1 MANYTYEQFEAEL
14 KNSGMFNQFSTADL
28 ELARKNP
35 DAGMSLLQYKRDYAN
50 ATTDEARALA
60 HLGAEGVRS
69 SYGNYTGGS
78 DGSSFYLDP
87 LSPSSFDT
95 GTAPTYTNNYEKDI
109 ADLYAQQKNYGSFNY
124 GIPAPEYDNR
134 YDETIQKMLD
144 DLINREAFSYDPETD
159 PLYSQYRKQYTREG
173 QRATQDALGAAAAA
187 TGGIPSSY
195 AATAATQA
203 GDYYSA
209 QMTDKIPELYQLA
222 YNKYLNDYN
231 MQLSDLGAVQGA
243 EQNDYDKFLNELTQ
257 WNTDRNFDY
266 NAWMDEYNRIANDL
280 QTASGLEQLEY
291 TKFLNDLNQ
300 YNADRQFNYG
310 VLLDEINSQTQERSE
325 AMEKALTAAQYG
337 DYSFLQGMGIDTS
350 NNPTDW
356 ERRYNLALLG
366 AEYGDLSGLQGMG
379 INTNIDP
386 AEWERQYTLALLA
399 AEYGDFSGLEA
410 LGIAPNAAN
419 LNAFNTTVTGKT
431 GNGGAGYDN
440 GGYSSEEIKAL
451 QKALGVDADGKFGAN
466 SAAAME
472 KAGYNSIEAAYN
484 ALVGAGGL
492 SDADIAIIKQSYPSG
507 VVTNQGD
514 WDYLVD
520 IYGEEALKA
529 AGITMQG
536 AAEDNQTPGA
546 GEDPAPGAGDL
557 ASVTDYDSAIAY
569 MKAAGVDGSVRSG
582 LMTRSEW
589 SRRKASLQQ
598 YGTGGAEVKN
608 YNSYAE
614 YVKAYCEYA
623 SGK

>member
-28 ELARKNP
+28 ELAKKNP

-78 DGSSFYLDP
+78 DGGSFYLDP
-87 LSPSSFDT
+87 LSPSSFDA

-159 PLYSQYRKQYTREG
+159 PLYSQYRKQYAREG

-187 TGGIPSSY
+187 TDGIPSSY

-222 YNKYLNDYN
+222 YNKYLNDYS

-243 EQNDYDKFLNELTQ
+243 EQNDYDKFLNELTR

-310 VLLDEINSQTQERSE
+310 VLLDEINSQTQERNE

-366 AEYGDLSGLQGMG
+366 AEYGDLSGL
-379 INTNIDP
+379 
-386 AEWERQYTLALLA
+386 
-399 AEYGDFSGLEA
+399 EA

-431 GNGGAGYDN
+431 GNGGGD
-440 GGYSSEEIKAL
+440 EP
-451 QKALGVDADGKFGAN
+451 AD
-466 SAAAME
+466 
-472 KAGYNSIEAAYN
+472 EAQPD
-484 ALVGAGGL
+484 AGGL

-507 VVTNQGD
+507 AVTNQGD
-514 WDYLVD
+514 WDYLVG
-520 IYGEEALKA
+520 IYGEDALKA

-569 MKAAGVDGSVRSG
+569 MKSAGVDGSVRSG